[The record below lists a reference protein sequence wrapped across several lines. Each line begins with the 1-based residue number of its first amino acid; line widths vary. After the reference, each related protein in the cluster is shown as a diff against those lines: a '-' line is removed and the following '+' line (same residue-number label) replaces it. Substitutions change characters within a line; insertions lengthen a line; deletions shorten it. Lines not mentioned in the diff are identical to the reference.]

1 MKKLM
6 FVAAVAAGM
15 VAFGDAIES
24 ANVVGYNT
32 KTSNAGFTFYVPQFK
47 DVGSNSGVNIQN
59 IKLGDGAT
67 SWADNIQIMDSD
79 AVAQDA
85 YYYATTDE
93 SGLAEDGWINANGDA
108 LADIVLTPGQSA
120 IIATA
125 AEITIQNSGEV
136 ATANTVVS
144 SVAGFTSLG
153 NNSPVAI
160 SIQDVKLGEGATS
173 WNDNIQF
180 LDTDAV
186 AQDAYYYA
194 TADESGLAEDGWI
207 NADGDA
213 LADVTIQ
220 PGEGFIVATANSG
233 VSITLPAAL

>member
-1 MKKLM
+1 M
-6 FVAAVAAGM
+6 
-15 VAFGDAIES
+15 ES

-47 DVGSNSGVNIQN
+47 DVGSASGVSIQS
-59 IKLGDGAT
+59 IKLGEGAT
-67 SWADNIQIMDSD
+67 PWSDNLQTMDSD
-79 AVAQDA
+79 AVAQTM
-85 YYYATTDE
+85 YVYATADE
-93 SGLAEDGWINANGDA
+93 SGLEADGWLNEDMDA
-108 LADIVLTPGQSA
+108 LADVTLLPGQGA

-125 AEITIQNSGEV
+125 AEITIQNAGEV
-136 ATANTVVS
+136 SAAATVVS

-173 WNDNIQF
+173 WSDNIQF

-186 AQDAYYYA
+186 AQTMYVYA
-194 TADESGLAEDGWI
+194 TADESGLEADGWL
-207 NADGDA
+207 NEDLDA

-220 PGEGFIVATANSG
+220 PGEGFLIATANAD

>member
-1 MKKLM
+1 M
-6 FVAAVAAGM
+6 
-15 VAFGDAIES
+15 ES

-47 DVGSNSGVNIQN
+47 DVGSAAGVNIQS
-59 IKLGDGAT
+59 IKLGEGAT
-67 SWADNIQIMDSD
+67 SWADNIQIMDDD

-85 YYYATTDE
+85 YYYATADE
-93 SGLAEDGWINANGDA
+93 SGLEADGWLNADMDA
-108 LADIVLTPGQSA
+108 LADVVLAPGQSA

-125 AEITIQNSGEV
+125 AEITIQNAGEV
-136 ATANTVVS
+136 SAAATVVS

-160 SIQDVKLGEGATS
+160 NIQDVKLGEGATS

-194 TADESGLAEDGWI
+194 TADESGFEADGWL
-207 NADGDA
+207 NADMDA

-220 PGEGFIVATANSG
+220 PGEGFIVATANAG